1 MEYGYGLLSNP
12 NGSYMTTAPYAAGD
26 QHPEQHL
33 ANRVANYWRV
43 SRRRLGVDFRA
54 DASAEGT
61 FLSNITPQHMLIVN
75 KTKMHPVAISRD
87 WRNDIVRMSMLE
99 MP

>member
-1 MEYGYGLLSNP
+1 MA
-12 NGSYMTTAPYAAGD
+12 TAPYAGNRK

-33 ANRVANYWRV
+33 ADRVANYWRV
-43 SRRRLGVDFRA
+43 SRRRLGVDFSA
-54 DASAEGT
+54 DAKTEDTAAGT
-61 FLSNITPQHMLIVN
+61 FFSNITPQHMLRVN
-75 KTKMHPVAISRD
+75 DTKMHPVAISRD